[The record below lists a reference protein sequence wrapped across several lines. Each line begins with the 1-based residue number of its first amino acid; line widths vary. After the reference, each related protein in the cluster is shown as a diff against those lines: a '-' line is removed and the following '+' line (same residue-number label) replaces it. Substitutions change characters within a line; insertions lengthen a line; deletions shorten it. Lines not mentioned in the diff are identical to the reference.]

1 MNKLRTIL
9 FICLTIPPLPT
20 WSEPPDEQL
29 EKGVKAFSEQRY
41 RQAYESWLPLAGD
54 GHAEAQLFMAVLYRY
69 GLGIEKDLT
78 RAAGWYEKA
87 ALQGD
92 VDAQNEIGFFY
103 ELGLGVKQD
112 IRTAEQWYEMV
123 HAQDYCLT
131 DTQATGRLMYRP

>member
-1 MNKLRTIL
+1 MNKLRIILAICL
-9 FICLTIPPLPT
+9 FILPLPA
-20 WSEPPDEQL
+20 WSNPLDEQL

-41 RQAYESWLPLAGD
+41 QEAHENWLPLADD
-54 GHAEAQLFMAVLYRY
+54 GHTEGQLFIAVLYRY
-69 GLGIEKDLT
+69 GLGVEKDLT
-78 RAAGWYEKA
+78 QAASWYEKA

-112 IRTAEQWYEMV
+112 IGAAARWYEMV
-123 HAQDYCLT
+123 QEQDYCLT